1 MFSEI
6 VMAKLDKWE
15 DRLLDLGK
23 RNKLI
28 NYKDSKVNTLEV
40 VFPNVQTVYSVF
52 TGEKPSLN
60 VVDIDDIVQKKH
72 LEKAITRDI
81 AANLTDLKANQ
92 IALLNRYTPTDKV
105 LKAIDKKAKE
115 TILERGI
122 NVLYLAV
129 GFVWWKEEGNNSY
142 YKAPLILVPITI
154 KKESIS
160 APTVI
165 EQYEDEVIINPT
177 LCYKLAVEKNI
188 KLPVLEDGEDLEE
201 YLVKVAK
208 TVAVLGWKT
217 TKEMRIGLFS
227 FLKMNMYL
235 DIKNNADH
243 ILQNKNVL
251 TLLGERQVNEK
262 ENIAM
267 AEEVKNSDLVLH
279 NVVDADSSQI
289 DAIKMAKQ
297 GLSFVLQGPPG
308 TGKSQTITNII
319 AECLYDGK
327 KILFVS
333 EKLAALNVV
342 YNNLKKAELD
352 DFCLELHSYKTNKKE
367 VIAELNRILNKP
379 KTTVPVKALE
389 ELTTLNTVKEKLD
402 EYATKLHETTPTI
415 EVSPFRVFCEVAGL
429 DNVKEIEFIVKNIE
443 NKGMD
448 HLTRSVALIERY
460 VEYTK
465 SIGVNYKKNEWYGYI
480 DTDTSYTHQ
489 ITLKQH
495 LISAL
500 GALTDLRKVRKE
512 ITSAVP
518 LQILNVRGLELL
530 RKLFALVS
538 NMKFLSPTIFSKK
551 ELDRFIVD
559 TAECKEL
566 AGKILALKGEL
577 DEQFDENIYKLDGN
591 NLYARYVNLYGDVFR
606 DLKRGYNKDKTDII
620 LCLKPDKKLNYKH
633 TVYYLEKLKEMQGL
647 EAKYKEKEGFIKD
660 ILGEFYKGYQTDF
673 DYAIKKGNDIK
684 NFYSQGIDLSPLSNF
699 AEGEFDELKY
709 SMAIWSTKLGK
720 VLNLNMQHFEFLE
733 ECFDKAIF
741 NLKVEYLEK
750 VIEKLS
756 RCSGNIGELE
766 NWVLFYKLLEEAK
779 QLDVLTF
786 IDTAR
791 EKNVKAETM
800 PSLYALLFYKQWAYQ
815 IFSESEVLSE
825 LDRVSHDKCVKL
837 FKDKDE
843 LTFEI
848 SKAQINAK
856 LSAMRPNVEAM
867 APGSQVAVLVRE
879 QEKQRKQMPV
889 RMLLSRIPELI
900 LTLKPCFLMSPLSV
914 STFLDTDIEFD
925 LVIFDEASQIFPED
939 ALGAIYRAK
948 QVIVVG
954 DSKQMPPSNFFTA
967 SIGEEDFSEEDYNE
981 DVEDFES
988 ILDLCTTAFSQNR
1001 LKWHYRSKTEDLIA
1015 FSNKNYYNG
1024 ELVTFPSALK
1034 KNKNFGVDFYYV
1046 QGGVFDR
1053 KTKTNLIEAE
1063 QVANMVIDDLRKFP
1077 NRSLGVVAFSQSQ
1090 QEVIER
1096 IIARKR
1102 DENKLL
1108 DKLFDQNQKEPFF
1121 VKNLETVQG
1130 DERDTIIFSVGY
1142 ARDNSGKFFHNF
1154 GPLNRVGGERRLNVA
1169 VTRAKYNVKLVAS
1182 IKYYDIDLNK
1192 TAAEGARLLREYLDY
1207 AENKAVALERNVR
1220 QRKSPV
1226 RDSAIVSEI
1235 YDFLTSAGYV
1245 VEKNVGSSSYKIDLA
1260 VKHPTLNKYVLAIE
1274 CDGQTYLQSKSTRD
1288 RDRLRESVLEKLG
1301 WQYYRVWSTDWFR
1314 NNKVEKRRL
1323 LTVTKDAVTK
1333 MGLKDGAKGE
1343 NKNASQKPTQN
1354 TLIIYKEYEQE
1365 PINKATYDGKYSN
1378 LICKIIIKEA
1388 PVSEEWIMKRTA
1400 VLFDK
1405 TFVTKAVK
1413 DSFNESLG
1421 KIKGITRKGGFIYKT
1436 SQGTFELRVPKKGE
1450 QRDIRYIAPEEL
1462 AAGIEMV
1469 VKQNIEVTKDD
1480 LFKNIAQNLGYSRAG
1495 DVVTMQLEKAL
1506 QLLKKAG
1513 KVSEKGN
1520 LITLK

>member
-1 MFSEI
+1 
-6 VMAKLDKWE
+6 MAKLDKWE

-40 VFPNVQTVYSVF
+40 VFPSVQSVYSIF
-52 TGEKPSLN
+52 TGEKPSLS
-60 VVDIDDIVQKKH
+60 VVDIDDMVKKNH
-72 LEKAITRDI
+72 LEKSLTRDI
-81 AANLTDLKANQ
+81 ASNLTELKNNQ
-92 IALLNRYTPTDKV
+92 IALLNRYTPTQKV
-105 LKAIDKKAKE
+105 LKTISKKAKE

-122 NVLYLAV
+122 NVLYLAI
-129 GFVWWKEEGNNSY
+129 GFVWWREEGNNAY
-142 YKAPLILVPITI
+142 YKAPLILVPISIKNESATTPTI
-154 KKESIS
+154 
-160 APTVI
+160 I

-177 LCYKLAVEKNI
+177 LCYKLAVEKNV
-188 KLPVLEDGEDLEE
+188 KLPILEDGEDLEE
-201 YLVKVAK
+201 YLLKVAK
-208 TVAVLGWKT
+208 TVAVFGWKT

-235 DIKNNADH
+235 DIKNNADF

-251 TLLGERQVNEK
+251 TLLGERQVDEK
-262 ENIAM
+262 ENVLEADK
-267 AEEVKNSDLVLH
+267 AKNSEMVLH
-279 NVVDADSSQI
+279 NVVDADSSQTE
-289 DAIKMAKQ
+289 AIKMAKQ

-327 KILFVS
+327 KVLFVS
-333 EKLAALNVV
+333 EKLAALSVV

-379 KTTVPVKALE
+379 KSSISGKALE
-389 ELTTLNTVKEKLD
+389 ELTTLSTVKKRLD
-402 EYATKLHETTPTI
+402 DYAEKLHETTPTI
-415 EVSPFRVFCEVAGL
+415 EVSPYRVFCEVAGL
-429 DNVKEIEFIVKNIE
+429 DGVREIEYIVKDVE

-448 HLTRSVALIERY
+448 HLTRSVALIEKY

-465 SIGVNYKKNEWYGYI
+465 TIGVNYKKNEWYGYVN
-480 DTDTSYTHQ
+480 TDTSYSQQ

-500 GALTDLRKVRKE
+500 GALTELRKVRKE
-512 ITSAVP
+512 IVAEVP

-530 RKLFALVS
+530 KQLFS
-538 NMKFLSPTIFSKK
+538 IISGMKFVSPKIFSKK
-551 ELDRFIVD
+551 DLDKFI
-559 TAECKEL
+559 AEITKCKEL
-566 AGKILALKGEL
+566 SAQILVLKKEL
-577 DEQFDENIYKLDGN
+577 DETFDENIYKLDGN
-591 NLYARYVNLYGDVFR
+591 ALYARYVNLYSGVFR
-606 DLKRGYNKDKTDII
+606 DLKRGYNKDKTDVK
-620 LCLKPDKKLNYKH
+620 LCLRPNKKLNYKH
-633 TVYYLEKLKEMQGL
+633 TVVYLEKLKEMQGL
-647 EAKYKEKEGFIKD
+647 EAKYQENEEFIKD
-660 ILGEFYKGYQTDF
+660 ILGDFYFKYDTDY
-673 DYAIKKGNDIK
+673 DYAIKKANEIK
-684 NFYSQGIDLSPLSNF
+684 NFYSQGMDLSPLSNF
-699 AEGEFDELKY
+699 TENEFSELRY
-709 SMAIWSTKLGK
+709 SMAIWATKLGK
-720 VLNLNMQHFEFLE
+720 VLNLNLQHFEFLA
-733 ECFDKAIF
+733 ECFDKSIF
-741 NLKVEYLEK
+741 NLKKEYLEK

-756 RCSGNIGELE
+756 RCSNNIGELE
-766 NWVLFYKLLEEAK
+766 NWVLFYKLLVEAK
-779 QLDVLTF
+779 DLDVLSF
-786 IDTAR
+786 IESAM
-791 EKNVKAETM
+791 EKNVKVETM
-800 PSLYALLFYKQWAYQ
+800 PNLYALLFYKQWAYQ
-815 IFSESEVLSE
+815 IFSNNEVLSE

-837 FKDKDE
+837 FKEKDE

-856 LSAMRPNVEAM
+856 LSAMRPNVDAM

-889 RMLLSRIPELI
+889 RVLLSRIPELI

-914 STFLDTDIEFD
+914 STFLDADIQFD
-925 LVIFDEASQIFPED
+925 VVIFDEASQIFPED

-988 ILDLCTTAFSQNR
+988 ILDICTTAFSQNR

-1024 ELVTFPSALK
+1024 ELVTFPSAIK

-1046 QGGVFDR
+1046 QGGIFDR

-1077 NRSLGVVAFSQSQ
+1077 ERSLGVVAFSQSQ
-1090 QEVIER
+1090 QEAIER

-1102 DENKLL
+1102 DENKSL
-1108 DKLFDQNQKEPFF
+1108 DKLFDNNQKEPFF

-1142 ARDNSGKFFHNF
+1142 ARDNTGKFFHNF

-1207 AENKAVALERNVR
+1207 AENGAVALERSVR
-1220 QRKSPV
+1220 QRKLQSK
-1226 RDSAIVSEI
+1226 DNAIINDI
-1235 YDFLTSAGYV
+1235 YDFLSSAGYI
-1245 VEKNVGSSSYKIDLA
+1245 VEKGVGNSAYKIDLA
-1260 VKHPTLNKYVLAIE
+1260 VKHPTENRFVLAIE
-1274 CDGQTYLQSKSTRD
+1274 CDGQTYILSKSTRD
-1288 RDRLRESVLEKLG
+1288 RDRLRESVLTKLG

-1314 NNKVEKRRL
+1314 NNKVEKKRL
-1323 LTVTKDAVTK
+1323 LSVVKEAISR
-1333 MGLKDGAKGE
+1333 GDGKKSETAEKSSYIRS
-1343 NKNASQKPTQN
+1343 NKSTAP
-1354 TLIIYKEYEQE
+1354 IYKEYEQE
-1365 PINKATYDGKYSN
+1365 PINETNYDGKYSN

-1400 VLFDK
+1400 VLFGK
-1405 TFVTKAVK
+1405 TFITKAVK
-1413 DSFNESLG
+1413 DAFNESVG
-1421 KIKGITRKGGFIYKT
+1421 RIKGITRKGGFIYKT
-1436 SQGTFELRVPKKGE
+1436 SQTSYELRVAKKGE
-1450 QRDIRYIAPEEL
+1450 QRDVKYIAPEEL
-1462 AAGIEMV
+1462 AAGIEV
-1469 VKQNIEVTKDD
+1469 AVKQNIELTKEG
-1480 LFKNIAQNLGYSRAG
+1480 LYKMIAKKLGYSRAG
-1495 DVVTMQLEKAL
+1495 DVVTMQLDKAL

-1513 KVSEKGN
+1513 KIVESGD